1 MKEENING
9 SPLRGSPVPVRT
21 HVARRVKLNDTFIK
35 SLKRKNKLYS
45 YGDSEMVGLRLYV
58 EKTGTKT
65 FYYTYRPK
73 NEKNYVRYKIGSFNV
88 LNVKQA
94 RDHAKK
100 YAAGIVDGKE
110 PVQIKRDLKGELTLK
125 ELIEKFY
132 KERFKANYGY
142 KPNTVQ
148 AVKTCFKVWIFKKTV
163 SRAVMDVQEQNPYD
177 LQHKKLST
185 ITPVEIKTLHGIIR
199 SKSPA
204 VANKVIKFLNVVFVY
219 GIEVGELSINP
230 VEMKKKDFSPDRE
243 DNRIFTKEQRKTI
256 LNIVWKIDKRTGRI
270 NYNYY
275 KEKGLNLVG
284 CCIIAFRLRTG
295 RRVVC
300 EVNKIKWTTNV
311 SLPAKKIFFT
321 DSKVGQMEFSLGP
334 KAVELLKIIYGE
346 RLTPG
351 PLLWKEGTK
360 DYVFPSY
367 KYGLRSSKGEKC
379 TKPYFTYLR
388 KTWKRVLKM
397 AQIDYIPPKQCR
409 HTFLT
414 LYQQKNKDLM
424 ATQEVAGHISIKTT
438 QRYVKILEEDVRAGL
453 DKMDQEE
460 VEESKVLELKKIV

>member
-9 SPLRGSPVPVRT
+9 SLVDTRLPNQVKKHT
-21 HVARRVKLNDTFIK
+21 ERRVKLNDTYIK
-35 SLKRKNKLYS
+35 KLRAKAKLYS
-45 YGDSEMVGLRLYV
+45 VGDSEMVGLRLYV
-58 EKTGTKT
+58 QPSSSKT
-65 FYYTYRPK
+65 FYYAYKPK
-73 NEKNYVRYKIGSFNV
+73 NEKNWVRYKIESFNTM
-88 LNVKQA
+88 NVQQA
-94 RDHAKK
+94 RDKAKK
-100 YAAGIVDGKE
+100 YAHGIVEGKE
-110 PVQIKRDLKGELTLK
+110 PVQIKRELKGELTLK

-132 KERFKANYGY
+132 KERFKANFGY
-142 KPNTVQ
+142 KAKTIQ

-163 SRAVMDVQEQNPYD
+163 SSAVMKVQEQNPYT

-185 ITPVEIKTLHGIIR
+185 ITPEEIKILHSIIR
-199 SKSPA
+199 TKSPF
-204 VANKVIKFLNVVFVY
+204 VANKVIKFLNVLFVY
-219 GIEVGELSINP
+219 AAEVGELTKNP
-230 VEMKKKDFSPDRE
+230 VEMKKGDWVKDRE

-284 CCIIAFRLRTG
+284 CCIIAFWLRTG
-295 RRVVC
+295 RRIVS
-300 EVNKIKWTTNV
+300 EGNKIKWKQISFPT
-311 SLPAKKIFFT
+311 KRIFFD
-321 DSKVGQMEFSLGP
+321 DSKVGQIDYPLGQ
-334 KAVELLKIIYGE
+334 KAVELLKVLYGE

-367 KYGLRSSKGEKC
+367 RYDTRNSIHKKSP
-379 TKPYFTYLR
+379 PYFNYLR

-397 AQIDYIPPKQCR
+397 ARIDYIPAKQCR

-414 LYQQKNKDLM
+414 LYQRKNKDLM
-424 ATQEVAGHISIKTT
+424 LTKEVAGHKSIKTT
-438 QRYVKILEEDVRAGL
+438 QRYMNILQEDVVAGL

-460 VEESKVLELKKIV
+460 VEESKVLEFKKNV